1 MRNHP
6 VTMILVLG
14 VVSTA
19 LATSAWA
26 QGNSIRGKVRNQ
38 SGQNMP
44 RIIVQIETGN
54 GSPIN
59 TTVTNNE
66 GDFQFSGLG
75 ETSYIL
81 VVEAPDHLRASE
93 HVDFVRNVGPDA
105 PGENRTVEVIL
116 TPKTAAAVVPS
127 NRTISGQNVPKAAR
141 DALDRALKLSKEN
154 KSQEAVAA
162 MQEAITAY
170 PQYFDGDAD
179 RVLLSDA
186 ELDEAIAE
194 FDQARK
200 TNPKDDRV
208 YQGFGQVLLMQKK
221 YALAVQV
228 FGEAA
233 RLNPT
238 DPGILLMRAG
248 ALIEHATAIN
258 PLASK
263 EASVERESAFG
274 MAEKDLAKA
283 FDLSGKKLAAVH
295 LQAARLYEK
304 KGDRARAA
312 DELEQYLKLAP
323 DDKKADAYRA
333 AIKTLR
339 SPASEK
345 KPRQP

>member
-14 VVSTA
+14 VVSAA

-105 PGENRTVEVIL
+105 PGENRTVEIIL
-116 TPKTAAAVVPS
+116 TPKTAAPVVPS

-170 PQYFDGDAD
+170 PQYFDAH
-179 RVLLSDA
+179 LMLAA
-186 ELDEAIAE
+186 ELMKQGRLDEAIAE

-238 DPGILLMRAG
+238 DPGILIMRAG
-248 ALIEHATAIN
+248 ALIEHASAIN
-258 PLASK
+258 PSVSK

-283 FDLSGKKLAAVH
+283 FELSGKKLATVH

-312 DELEQYLKLAP
+312 DELEQYLKMAP

-345 KPRQP
+345 KP